1 MTRTKYSKMQ
11 ANSIKI
17 QTNRRKNKIAKYR
30 QNLPQLGNDI
40 FACYTGMDTDLL
52 YNRGIDLPGFASY
65 PLLSNP
71 EHKNI
76 LREYYSNL
84 VDFGREQNVGV
95 ILDAVTWVANR
106 DRGAE
111 LGYTADDLKKFNID
125 AIELIV
131 NVRNENGDLP
141 TVLCG
146 QVGPRGDGYVLSDL
160 MTTQEAEDYHSEQIE
175 TYSNTEA
182 DLVSAFTICYAEEA
196 AGVVRAAQRFD
207 MPVAIAFTVET
218 DGRLPTG
225 MSVKEAIEQVDA
237 ESNGGAL
244 YFLINCAHP
253 DHFTGIFNDEPWMQR
268 LRGVVANASRCSH
281 AELEVAEELDD
292 GDPKELGAQVGKLR
306 KKFSH
311 FNILGGCCGSDLRHM
326 KRIIEEAKTV
336 V

>member
-1 MTRTKYSKMQ
+1 M
-11 ANSIKI
+11 
-17 QTNRRKNKIAKYR
+17 AKYR
-30 QNLPQLGNDI
+30 HDLPQLGNNI

-71 EHKNI
+71 EHKNL

-84 VDFGREQNVGV
+84 VDLAQEQNVGV
-95 ILDAVTWVANR
+95 ILDSVTWVANR
-106 DRGAE
+106 DRGAK
-111 LGYTADDLKKFNID
+111 LGYTADDLRKFNIE
-125 AIELIV
+125 AVELIA
-131 NVRNENGDLP
+131 NVRNKKGDLP

-146 QVGPRGDGYVLSDL
+146 QVGPRGDGYAPSDL

-175 TYSNTEA
+175 VYSNTEA

-225 MSVKEAIEQVDA
+225 MPLREAIERVDA

-244 YFLINCAHP
+244 YFLVNCAHP
-253 DHFTGIFNDEPWMQR
+253 DHFTGVFDDEPWVQR

-292 GDPKELGAQVGKLR
+292 GDPNELGIQVGGLR
-306 KKFSH
+306 KRFSH

-326 KRIIEEAKTV
+326 KRILEQAKTAA
-336 V
+336 

>member
-1 MTRTKYSKMQ
+1 M
-11 ANSIKI
+11 
-17 QTNRRKNKIAKYR
+17 AKYR

-84 VDFGREQNVGV
+84 VDLAREQNVGV
-95 ILDAVTWVANR
+95 ILDSVTWVANR

-111 LGYTADDLKKFNID
+111 LGYTADDLRKFNID
-125 AIELIV
+125 AIELIA
-131 NVRNENGDLP
+131 NVRNEKGDLP

-146 QVGPRGDGYVLSDL
+146 QVGPRGDGYVISNL

-175 TYSNTEA
+175 VYSNTEA
-182 DLVSAFTICYAEEA
+182 DLVSAFTIGYAEEA
-196 AGVVRAAQRFD
+196 AGVVRAAQRYD

-218 DGRLPTG
+218 NGRLPSG
-225 MSVKEAIEQVDA
+225 MSVREAIEQVDA
-237 ESNGGAL
+237 ESNGDSL

-253 DHFTGIFNDEPWMQR
+253 DHFTSIFNDEPWMRR
-268 LRGVVANASRCSH
+268 LRGVIANASRCSH
-281 AELEVAEELDD
+281 AELEVAKDLDD
-292 GDPKELGAQVGKLR
+292 GDPKELGVQVGGLR
-306 KKFSH
+306 GKFSH
-311 FNILGGCCGSDLRHM
+311 LNILGGCCGSDLRHM
-326 KRIIEEAKTV
+326 KRIIEAAKASAQKNDSV
-336 V
+336 PE